1 MIAEYDN
8 EPIPGLPGFL
18 PKDEEILWQGSPD
31 WKRLAVNALH
41 VRMIAVYFALLA
53 AFGAVQGSWN
63 GALITLGVGL
73 VCVII
78 LGMIAWGTAKTTMY
92 TLTNRRIVM
101 RIGIALPKCI
111 NLPLA
116 QVAGADL
123 ALASDGSGN
132 VALTLAGS
140 QRLGWIALWPHARPW
155 RVTVPQPM
163 LRAIPQ
169 AAMVADLLARATA
182 AANTAAPAPA
192 PMLAVAA

>member
-1 MIAEYDN
+1 MIMEYDS
-8 EPIPGLPGFL
+8 EPVRGLPGNL
-18 PKDEEILWQGSPD
+18 PKDERILWQGAPG
-31 WKRLAVNALH
+31 WRRMVIEAFHVRPVAAWFAVFVLWAAIGGNWIGAGVTLAVGAL
-41 VRMIAVYFALLA
+41 AVGLLALLA
-53 AFGAVQGSWN
+53 YAASRTTVYT
-63 GALITLGVGL
+63 ITN
-73 VCVII
+73 
-78 LGMIAWGTAKTTMY
+78 K
-92 TLTNRRIVM
+92 RIVL
-101 RIGIALPKCI
+101 RFGIALPKCI

-192 PMLAVAA
+192 QMLAMAA